1 MIPEYDKIHTERNA
15 CTVSIINPDNLGLEN
30 DVYLKDYMD
39 SGDKRTTCLIVYE
52 EKPFPARFCIEDL
65 SRRFFTCVG
74 LFRPKYYLHDIYQ
87 NTFSDEQK
95 VLLNEVLNGKAFPGS
110 DSSPTNWQ
118 CLTHEWMVFSRIP
131 YFMIPKKSTRLYIA
145 SRYRT

>member
-65 SRRFFTCVG
+65 SRRFFTCVE
-74 LFRPKYYLHDIYQ
+74 LFRPKYCLHDIYQ
-87 NTFSDEQK
+87 NTFSNEQK
-95 VLLNEVLNGKAFPGS
+95 VLLNEVLNKKSYA
-110 DSSPTNWQ
+110 DLTVWQ
-118 CLTHEWMVFSRIP
+118 CLKHEWMEFSRIP
-131 YFMIPKKSTRLYIA
+131 YFMLPKNPPDYTLLPAKKEVL
-145 SRYRT
+145 